1 MFTRMAKGLL
11 WLMVLAIV
19 IMAFVV
25 AIKLDAGFWG
35 FVATLIFGAV
45 AISSFGMFVEIAN
58 NVMDIKNTLNK
69 QNK

>member
-11 WLMVLAIV
+11 WLLVLAIV
-19 IMAFVV
+19 ILAFVV

-35 FVATLIFGAV
+35 FIVTLIFGAV
-45 AISSFGMFVEIAN
+45 AISSFGMLVELAN
-58 NVMDIKNTLNK
+58 NVMDIKTILSK